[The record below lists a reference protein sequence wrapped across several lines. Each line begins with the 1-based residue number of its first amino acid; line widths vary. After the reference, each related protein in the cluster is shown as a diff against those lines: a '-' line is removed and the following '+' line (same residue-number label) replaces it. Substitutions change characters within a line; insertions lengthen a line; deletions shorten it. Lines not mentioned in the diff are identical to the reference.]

1 MIAVETVS
9 ALIQQR
15 ELRALRDAF
24 VSSAPV
30 EIAELFHHL
39 SDEERVVIF
48 RILPRVLAAD
58 IFSELDVDLQRTIL
72 SGLGDKQTARLLYE
86 MAADDRTALLQEI
99 PAEATRQ
106 LLALLPKEERDV
118 ALTLLGYPEGS
129 VGRLMSPD
137 YLTIHEDWK
146 VREVLDHIRAHG
158 QESDSLDTLYVVD
171 AQGVLVDE
179 VTVKSLLL
187 ASLDEEVASLMNYKF
202 EALSVHSDQEHAV
215 ELFKKYDRPTLPVV
229 DAHGVL
235 LGIVTVDDILDV
247 QEEEVTED
255 IQKLGGSEALEDAYI
270 RTPVATLIRK
280 RASWLILLFVGEM
293 LTTSAMATFEGEIQR
308 AVVLALFVP
317 LIISSGG
324 NSGSQASTLIIRAL
338 AVGEIRISDW
348 FQILRRELITGLALG
363 SILGT
368 VGFLR
373 IVVGAQFS
381 DMYGP
386 HWFLLGLTVLFSLMG
401 VVALGSLAGSMLPLA
416 LKRLKL
422 DPATSSAPFVATLV
436 DVLGLV
442 LYFTI
447 AALLLSGSMLV

>member
-9 ALIQQR
+9 KLIDQR
-15 ELRALRDAF
+15 ELHALRDALID
-24 VSSAPV
+24 SAPV
-30 EIAELFHHL
+30 EIAELFQSL
-39 SDEERVVIF
+39 SDEQRVLIF
-48 RILPRVLAAD
+48 RILPREVAAD
-58 IFSELDVDLQRTIL
+58 IFSELDVDLQKNIL

-86 MAADDRTALLQEI
+86 MAADDRTALLEEI
-99 PAEATRQ
+99 PAEAARQ

-137 YLTIHEDWK
+137 YLTIHQDWK

-158 QESDSLDTLYVVD
+158 RESDSLDTLYVID
-171 AQGVLVDE
+171 AKGALVDE
-179 VTVKSLLL
+179 VPVKSLLL
-187 ASLDEEVASLMNYKF
+187 ASPDEEVASLMNFKYQ
-202 EALSVHSDQEHAV
+202 ALSVQSDQEQAV

-229 DAHGVL
+229 DAGGVL

-270 RTPVATLIRK
+270 RTPVSTLIRK
-280 RASWLILLFVGEM
+280 RASWLIVLFVGEM
-293 LTTSAMATFEGEIQR
+293 FTTSAMASFEGEIQR

-324 NSGSQASTLIIRAL
+324 NSGSQASTLVIRAL
-338 AVGEIRISDW
+338 AVGEIRTRDW
-348 FQILRRELITGLALG
+348 FKILRRELVAGAALG
-363 SILGT
+363 SILGL

-373 IVVGAQFS
+373 VVVGAQFS
-381 DMYGP
+381 EMYGP
-386 HWFLLGLTVLFSLMG
+386 HWFLLAVTVLFSLMG
-401 VVALGSLAGSMLPLA
+401 VVALGSVAGSMLPLV

-436 DVLGLV
+436 DVAGLI

-447 AALLLSGSMLV
+447 AALLLSGRML